1 MSKHCPKYGCTV
13 LYADCLECDDKIC
26 KKENTKR
33 FPKYNVGDT
42 LYIVYECSKYNII
55 ILKANISCIKIYKE
69 KISYSFNN
77 VKVEHDKFNCMNGKS
92 FPLFGIVD
100 ENQINVNNDLLK
112 KLEVSYP
119 IFTTKE
125 KCKEYLRRKVKTNEK
140 QNRYRY

>member
-77 VKVEHDKFNCMNGKS
+77 
-92 FPLFGIVD
+92 LIV
-100 ENQINVNNDLLK
+100 
-112 KLEVSYP
+112 
-119 IFTTKE
+119 
-125 KCKEYLRRKVKTNEK
+125 
-140 QNRYRY
+140 